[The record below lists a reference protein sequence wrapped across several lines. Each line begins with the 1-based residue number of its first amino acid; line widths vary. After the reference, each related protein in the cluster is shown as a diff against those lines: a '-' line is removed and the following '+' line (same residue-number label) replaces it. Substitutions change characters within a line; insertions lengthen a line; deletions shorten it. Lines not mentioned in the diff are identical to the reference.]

1 LQLFEGDAMAK
12 KKEISKR
19 DQRNLRVQQIVFVGL
34 GILVI
39 LSMVIGMF
47 LKG

>member
-1 LQLFEGDAMAK
+1 MAK

>member
-1 LQLFEGDAMAK
+1 MAK
-12 KKEISKR
+12 KKELSKR

-47 LKG
+47 LTG